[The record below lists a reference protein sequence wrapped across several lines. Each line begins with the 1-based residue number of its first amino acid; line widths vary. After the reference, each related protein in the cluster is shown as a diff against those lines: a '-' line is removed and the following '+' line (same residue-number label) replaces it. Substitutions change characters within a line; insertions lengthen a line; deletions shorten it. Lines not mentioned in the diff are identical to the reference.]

1 MITYSLTEAL
11 GWTLLH
17 SLWQAT
23 LVAAVFCLVRPLIRH
38 RPTQVY
44 SSALGAIIVVLG
56 WSLHTFV
63 NLYTPESSTSHPA
76 VIHPAPTTPPATAA
90 PMVTE
95 LVSSAQSTDWSWV
108 AVGVAW
114 IDPYINF
121 VAMAWLFGMVILSAR
136 LTGGLWYLERLR
148 HHRACSAP
156 AWESTVVTLAT
167 RLGIRRPITLLASS
181 QAKVP
186 MVIGHLKPI
195 ILLPVALLSSLPA
208 EQIEAI
214 IAHELAHIRRQ
225 DFLTNVLQSFVEI
238 LYFYHPAVRW
248 LSSVVREEREKCCDD
263 LAVSLNGNAIAYA
276 KALAEAE
283 RLQHTADPLVMAF
296 APRRGSLLSRI
307 ERLVGPRISPTRLAA
322 KGWFIVP
329 MLLVVTY
336 LAGGDTLARKAAP
349 SESPLTSGVFS
360 DISKRLP
367 SRTEV
372 SVAPLT
378 NQAQEDSDSG
388 STTNAVPDPLMAS
401 DTIPG
406 KDKDKPSSFSFHL
419 NDSTNFSFDMNFNFD
434 QEDSAAHHG
443 FRHWRFSSSDTFP
456 DFAWDDSLWRESI
469 GELSETMEGFS
480 EELATYLDD
489 SVDTEALQQRLGS
502 VQQELSRLQAELG
515 TSLQRTFSDE
525 KMEALQRRLQREQEQ
540 LGRDLQEKS
549 RRLQEQQR
557 QFQEEAQRRLQDNT
571 SEEEIEALQKEL
583 QEAQE
588 RLQRELQDEQSWRN
602 EETNRKLEELKRL
615 TEEMEQQPGFDDENK
630 GDSLRLKEIERA
642 LEKMQ
647 QQNNGQPRRFSQSKE
662 DSLKFRESQRVFREK
677 QRRFQE
683 DNQRRLKQ
691 YRADTRDQA
700 QAHAQVHN
708 SFDDTVNRL
717 EEALLADG
725 LIKSGKEY
733 RFELKP
739 KGLYIN
745 KKKQDAE
752 LLDKYRDLLDVTEST
767 SFSIT
772 RTAR

>member
-1 MITYSLTEAL
+1 MMTSSLTEAL

-23 LVAAVFCLVRPLIRH
+23 LVAGVFYLVRPLIRH

-44 SSALGAIIVVLG
+44 FGALGAIAVVLG

-76 VIHPAPTTPPATAA
+76 VIHPAPMTPPATAA
-90 PMVTE
+90 PLVTE
-95 LVSSAQSTDWSWV
+95 SVASAKPTDLSWV

-114 IDPYINF
+114 INSYINF

-136 LTGGLWYLERLR
+136 LAGGLWYLERLR
-148 HHRACSAP
+148 HHRACPVP
-156 AWESTVVTLAT
+156 AWEATVVTLAD
-167 RLGIRRPITLLASS
+167 RLGIRRPVTLLASS
-181 QAKVP
+181 RTRVP

-195 ILLPVALLSSLPA
+195 ILLPVALLSSLSP
-208 EQIEAI
+208 ELIEAI

-225 DFLTNVLQSFVEI
+225 DYVTNVLQSCVEI

-248 LSSVVREEREKCCDD
+248 LSSVVRDEREKCCDD
-263 LAVSLNGNAIAYA
+263 LAVSLSGNTIAYA

-283 RLQHTADPLVMAF
+283 RLQHPADPLVMAF
-296 APRRGSLLSRI
+296 APRRGSLLSRV
-307 ERLVGPRISPTRLAA
+307 ERLVGPRTSSTRRAA

-329 MLLVVTY
+329 MLLIVTY
-336 LAGGDTLARKAAP
+336 LAGSDTLARKAAS
-349 SESPLTSGVFS
+349 SEPPLASSVFS

-372 SVAPLT
+372 SLAPLT

-388 STTNAVPDPLMAS
+388 STTNAVPNPLMAS

-406 KDKDKPSSFSFHL
+406 ESEKERESGSFSFHF
-419 NDSTNFSFDMNFNFD
+419 NDSTTFSFDMNFNFD
-434 QEDSAAHHG
+434 EEDSASHHG
-443 FRHWRFSSSDTFP
+443 FRHWQFSSNGTPNFV
-456 DFAWDDSLWRESI
+456 WNDSLWRESI
-469 GELSETMEGFS
+469 EELSETMNGFS
-480 EELATYLDD
+480 EELVTYLED
-489 SVDTEALQQRLGS
+489 SVDTEALQQRMNS
-502 VQQELSRLQAELG
+502 VQRELSRLQAEIG
-515 TSLQRTFSDE
+515 TSMQRAFSDE
-525 KMEALQRRLQREQEQ
+525 KMEALQKKLQRKQER

-549 RRLQEQQR
+549 RRLQKQQR
-557 QFQEEAQRRLQDNT
+557 QLQEEAQQRFKEVT
-571 SEEEIEALQKEL
+571 GEEEMEALQKEL

-588 RLQRELQDEQSWRN
+588 RLQRELLDEQSWRN
-602 EETNRKLEELKRL
+602 EESNRQLEEVQRAM
-615 TEEMEQQPGFDDENK
+615 EEMQQRNQDE
-630 GDSLRLKEIERA
+630 
-642 LEKMQ
+642 
-647 QQNNGQPRRFSQSKE
+647 PRHYSESKE
-662 DSLKFRESQRVFREK
+662 DSLKFKESQRAFREK
-677 QRRFQE
+677 QRRFQKE
-683 DNQRRLKQ
+683 NQRRLKQ
-691 YRADTRDQA
+691 LRAEARDQA
-700 QAHAQVHN
+700 QAHTQVHN

-725 LIKSGKEY
+725 LIKSGQKY

-745 KKKQDAE
+745 RKKQDEE
-752 LLDKYRDLLDVTEST
+752 LLAKYRDLLDITENT

>member
-1 MITYSLTEAL
+1 MMTSLTEAL

-23 LVAAVFCLVRPLIRH
+23 LVAAVFCLIRPLIRH

-44 SSALGAIIVVLG
+44 VGALGALLIVLG
-56 WSLHTFV
+56 WSLYTFV
-63 NLYTPESSTSHPA
+63 DVYTLESAPTRPA
-76 VIHPAPTTPPATAA
+76 VIHPALSIPPATASPA
-90 PMVTE
+90 VTE
-95 LVSSAQSTDWSWV
+95 SVPSAQSPDWSWV

-121 VAMAWLFGMVILSAR
+121 VTVAWLTGMVILSAR

-148 HHRACSAP
+148 HHRACPAT
-156 AWESTVVTLAT
+156 AWEVTVATLAT
-167 RLGIRRPITLLASS
+167 RLGIRRPVTLLASS

-225 DFLTNVLQSFVEI
+225 DYLTNVLQSCIEI

-307 ERLVGPRISPTRLAA
+307 ERLVGPRTSPTRLAA
-322 KGWFIVP
+322 KAWFIVP

-336 LAGGDTLARKAAP
+336 LAGSDTLARKAAS
-349 SESPLTSGVFS
+349 SESPLTSSVVKKQLS
-360 DISKRLP
+360 DRAP
-367 SRTEV
+367 V
-372 SVAPLT
+372 DVAPLNSEARDADKSRSAAAT
-378 NQAQEDSDSG
+378 
-388 STTNAVPDPLMAS
+388 VPDSSLAS
-401 DTIPG
+401 DTIPDEDEKERESG
-406 KDKDKPSSFSFHL
+406 SFSFHF
-419 NDSTNFSFDMNFNFD
+419 NDSTDFTFDMNFNFD
-434 QEDSAAHHG
+434 EEDSAAHHG
-443 FRHWRFSSSDTFP
+443 FRHWRFSSGDTFP
-456 DFAWDDSLWRESI
+456 DFTGSDSLWRESI
-469 GELSETMEGFS
+469 EELSKTMDGFS
-480 EELATYLDD
+480 EELATYLED
-489 SVDTEALQQRLGS
+489 SLDTKALQRRMNS
-502 VQQELSRLQAELG
+502 VQRELSRLQAELG
-515 TSLQRTFSDE
+515 TTLQRTFSDE
-525 KMEALQRRLQREQEQ
+525 KME
-540 LGRDLQEKS
+540 D
-549 RRLQEQQR
+549 
-557 QFQEEAQRRLQDNT
+557 
-571 SEEEIEALQKEL
+571 LQKEL
-583 QEAQE
+583 QDANEE
-588 RLQRELQDEQSWRN
+588 LQRNLQEEQSWRN
-602 EETNRKLEELKRL
+602 EESNRKLEELQRA
-615 TEEMEQQPGFDDENK
+615 
-630 GDSLRLKEIERA
+630 LKE
-642 LEKMQ
+642 MQ
-647 QQNNGQPRRFSQSKE
+647 QQNQDEPRHYSESKK
-662 DSLKFRESQRVFREK
+662 DSLKFKESQRAFREK

-683 DNQRRLKQ
+683 ENQRRLKQ
-691 YRADTRDQA
+691 YRADARDQA

-717 EEALLADG
+717 EKALLTDG

-745 KKKQDAE
+745 RKKQDEE
-752 LLDKYRDLLDVTEST
+752 LLVKYRDLLDVTEST